1 MSKTNKETL
10 PRLRFNNFNRNWDV
24 FRFIDTTDKNKKWT
38 LTGGPF
44 GSDLKSE
51 DYTEFG
57 IRIIQLQ
64 NIGDGNFIDDNKIF
78 TSNEKA
84 DSLLSCNIYP
94 NEIIISKMGDP
105 VARACIIPKNEE
117 RYLMSSDGIRY
128 IPDREKFN
136 ANYMF
141 QYINS
146 SIFRKQAI
154 SLSTGSTRKRI
165 GLTDL
170 KNIIIKSP
178 EIGEQNKI
186 AEFLS
191 SVDKKIQ
198 LLEKKKEQL
207 ELYKKGVMQK
217 IFSREIRFKD
227 ENGNT
232 YPDWERS
239 VLADLFS
246 SKRGQG
252 LSGKNIIEDGK
263 NKCILY
269 GALYTKY
276 DEVIF
281 DVVEKTNEIGSVQ
294 SVMGDLLVPAS
305 TTTSGIDLANFTA
318 LDEDGIYLGG
328 DITIMRSKEKSSNKF
343 WAYYLTHF
351 KKFDVAKYA
360 QGTTIVHLYFNHFKK
375 IKVDVP
381 SYDEQKKIADFI
393 LFLDKKIKSTSTLID
408 KTKEFKKGLLQQMF
422 V

>member
-1 MSKTNKETL
+1 MNLFVNKNF
-10 PRLRFNNFNRNWDV
+10 PALRFQQFS
-24 FRFIDTTDKNKKWT
+24 DKWV
-38 LTGGPF
+38 
-44 GSDLKSE
+44 KSKLSKFSE
-51 DYTEFG
+51 
-57 IRIIQLQ
+57 
-64 NIGDGNFIDDNKIF
+64 KI
-78 TSNEKA
+78 
-84 DSLLSCNIYP
+84 
-94 NEIIISKMGDP
+94 
-105 VARACIIPKNEE
+105 
-117 RYLMSSDGIRY
+117 SDGIHSTPKYNDAGNYFFVNGNNLIGGKITISNKTKKVDSIEFEKHKRILNNRTILLSINGTIGNIALYNNEPIILGKSACY
-128 IPDREKFN
+128 INLNELILRDF
-136 ANYMF
+136 MF
-141 QYINS
+141 QYIGTDKIKRYFTS
-146 SIFRKQAI
+146 Q
-154 SLSTGSTRKRI
+154 LTGSTI
-165 GLTDL
+165 MNLSL
-170 KNIIIKSP
+170 KAIKDTPLKLPSVS
-178 EIGEQNKI
+178 EQQKI

-207 ELYKKGVMQK
+207 ALYKKGVMQK

-227 ENGNT
+227 DNGNT

-381 SYDEQKKIADFI
+381 SYDEQKKIAGFI
-393 LFLDKKIKSTSTLID
+393 LVIDKKIKSTSTQID

>member
-1 MSKTNKETL
+1 MKSKSQNHFMPKLKFKSFISDWEKVLLGELSTKVNQKNNDFFYDQVLTNSATKGIVLQSDYFERAIVSKGNIDGYYIVKKDDFVYNPRISKNAPVGPISRNKLIDGVMSPLYT
-10 PRLRFNNFNRNWDV
+10 V
-24 FRFIDTTDKNKKWT
+24 FRVKNMNLDFIDHY
-38 LTGGPF
+38 F
-44 GSDLKSE
+44 KSNHWHRYMKSVANYGARH
-51 DYTEFG
+51 D
-57 IRIIQLQ
+57 RM
-64 NIGDGNFIDDNKIF
+64 
-78 TSNEKA
+78 A
-84 DSLLSCNIYP
+84 
-94 NEIIISKMGDP
+94 ISKKDFFKLP
-105 VARACIIPKNEE
+105 IPT
-117 RYLMSSDGIRY
+117 
-128 IPDREKFN
+128 P
-136 ANYMF
+136 
-141 QYINS
+141 
-146 SIFRKQAI
+146 SI
-154 SLSTGSTRKRI
+154 
-165 GLTDL
+165 
-170 KNIIIKSP
+170 
-178 EIGEQNKI
+178 EEQNKI

-217 IFSREIRFKD
+217 IFSQEIRFKD
-227 ENGNT
+227 DNGNS

-252 LSGKNIIEDGK
+252 LSGKNITEDGK

-294 SVMGDLLVPAS
+294 SLMGDLLVPAS

-393 LFLDKKIKSTSTLID
+393 LVLDKKIKSTSTLID

>member
-1 MSKTNKETL
+1 MNIKLDNKVV
-10 PRLRFNNFNRNWDV
+10 PKLRFKE
-24 FRFIDTTDKNKKWT
+24 FRDSWNIVKLKDLTSLITKGTT
-38 LTGGPF
+38 PESF
-44 GSDLKSE
+44 
-51 DYTEFG
+51 
-57 IRIIQLQ
+57 
-64 NIGDGNFIDDNKIF
+64 
-78 TSNEKA
+78 SNEGVNFVKIEA
-84 DSLLSCNIYP
+84 L
-94 NEIIISKMGDP
+94 
-105 VARACIIPKNEE
+105 
-117 RYLMSSDGIRY
+117 DGIHIKKENCKHISEETHFNFLQRSILALNDILFAIAGATIGKLGYVSHDILPANTNQALAIIRLNNTNYRDY
-128 IPDREKFN
+128 ILQILQSRIMKK
-136 ANYMF
+136 
-141 QYINS
+141 YIY
-146 SIFRKQAI
+146 
-154 SLSTGSTRKRI
+154 
-165 GLTDL
+165 
-170 KNIIIKSP
+170 KNISVGAQPNLSLKQINDFSFPLP
-178 EIGEQNKI
+178 EHKEQNKI

-198 LLEKKKEQL
+198 LLEKKKELL
-207 ELYKKGVMQK
+207 EEYKKGVMQK

-227 ENGNT
+227 SNGNS

-393 LFLDKKIKSTSTLID
+393 LVLDKKIKSTSTLID

>member
-1 MSKTNKETL
+1 MNLNTEKTIAPSLRFDDYKENWKLNSLGQIAELIGGGTPDTKNKEYWGGEIQWFSPSELKQKYITKSKRTITELGLKKSSSKIL
-10 PRLRFNNFNRNWDV
+10 PKGTILFSSRA
-24 FRFIDTTDKNKKWT
+24 T
-38 LTGGPF
+38 
-44 GSDLKSE
+44 
-51 DYTEFG
+51 
-57 IRIIQLQ
+57 
-64 NIGDGNFIDDNKIF
+64 IG
-78 TSNEKA
+78 E
-84 DSLLSCNIYP
+84 
-94 NEIIISKMGDP
+94 
-105 VARACIIPKNEE
+105 V
-117 RYLMSSDGIRY
+117 
-128 IPDREKFN
+128 
-136 ANYMF
+136 
-141 QYINS
+141 
-146 SIFRKQAI
+146 AI
-154 SLSTGSTRKRI
+154 SLNECCTNQGFQSFILNQYNNNEFLYYWITNNRNKFLKLSSGSTF
-165 GLTDL
+165 L
-170 KNIIIKSP
+170 
-178 EIGEQNKI
+178 EIGKKDIQKIKLYLPSLTEQIKI

-191 SVDKKIQ
+191 SVDKKIR

-393 LFLDKKIKSTSTLID
+393 LVLDKKIKSTSTLID